1 MRIKKTEDST
11 TKQQKKSKKSLSKH
25 IIQRFV
31 FFLFAILA
39 IVTIYTSYKDYNR
52 ALQASVDRSTK
63 DLQIFAEKIASGLKG
78 AYSTGLSFSSFVKKE
93 LELPPESRSRD
104 RIVNALEAAFLANR
118 EIYGIGVYFEP
129 NAFDGKDELNKG
141 NVRHSTQ
148 SGRVSVYAYRD
159 GGESRIGS
167 SEDIEDDSKNGYYYD
182 AVKQK
187 QVHLSKSE
195 YYGEGEEKYLMVS
208 YNFPI
213 YDENGEVLGLVQ
225 CDIDIEGIQTLLE
238 TYKKLYESSYYI
250 LTTQEGMIVAH
261 SINPDIIGK
270 NEFDFQ
276 PGFKEYTEVALRE
289 ENSNFR
295 ELSPSTDRLTE
306 YIFASFR
313 IAGTNESWIIQGAT
327 PVMDFIKDTIDRLVF
342 MAVTYLL
349 ILIVMGL
356 FVKLSIDKMVGKPL
370 KSIEAALN
378 KIANYN
384 LDTEEERQALV
395 PYIEKKDEIGNIT
408 RSIRSMVVNLK
419 NIVGSIST
427 HASSTAATAEE
438 LTSMVQSTN
447 ESAAEVASAVENIAE
462 GATVQAND
470 IGTVA
475 QNIEENTNYLNEM
488 LSMLEELALAT
499 KGIED
504 KKNEG
509 KLALKGI
516 ADLTLSSRKEAQF
529 VNQIIMETNESAESI
544 VKASEMIQSIADQ
557 TNLLALN
564 AAIEAARAGEAG
576 KGFAVVAEEIRKL
589 AEDSTKFTGEIRGII
604 NTLTEKSRSAV
615 DRMMGVGKIVI
626 EQDRQTKIAEEKFD
640 EIERAVEVSGQIVTK
655 VSENSRLIEKKNAGI
670 VSVIQNLSAI
680 AEENAATTE
689 QAASS
694 VESQTQ
700 SIDDISR
707 ASANLA
713 EIAGDLQNEVSRF
726 HN

>member
-187 QVHLSKSE
+187 QVHLSKPE

-516 ADLTLSSRKEAQF
+516 ADLTLSSKKEAQF

-626 EQDRQTKIAEEKFD
+626 EQDRQTGIAEEKFD